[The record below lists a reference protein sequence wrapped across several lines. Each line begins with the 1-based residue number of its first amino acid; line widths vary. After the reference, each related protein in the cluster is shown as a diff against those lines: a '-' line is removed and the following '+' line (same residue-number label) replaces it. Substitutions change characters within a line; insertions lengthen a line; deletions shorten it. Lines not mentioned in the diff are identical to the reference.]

1 MPRMS
6 ISDLSIS
13 ELRQRLERMSQIC
26 ARKDTELTAMSNTYT
41 EAIQRENVLKI
52 QVEQLRQEVAR
63 LTAEASRAG
72 KKEKK
77 VYPDTYYGAWR
88 KMLSQRNEMQLL
100 LARLNEQ
107 L

>member
-26 ARKDTELTAMSNTYT
+26 ARQNTELTAMSNNYN
-41 EAIQRENVLKI
+41 ESIQREKVLKI
-52 QVEQLRQEVAR
+52 EVEQLRQEVAR
-63 LTAEASRAG
+63 LTAKASTEG
-72 KKEKK
+72 KKRQGG
-77 VYPDTYYGAWR
+77 YYGAWR
-88 KMLSQRNEMQLL
+88 DMFRQRNEMQLL

-107 L
+107 V

>member
-6 ISDLSIS
+6 ISD
-13 ELRQRLERMSQIC
+13 QKQQLERMSQIC
-26 ARKDTELTAMSNTYT
+26 ASLNLQLTAMSNNYN

-52 QVEQLRQEVAR
+52 QVEQLRQEVER

-107 L
+107 V

>member
-13 ELRQRLERMSQIC
+13 DLRQRLERMSQIC
-26 ARKDTELTAMSNTYT
+26 ARQNNELTAMSNNYN

-63 LTAEASRAG
+63 LTAKASTEG
-72 KKEKK
+72 KKRRGG
-77 VYPDTYYGAWR
+77 YYGAWR
-88 KMLSQRNEMQLL
+88 DMFRQRNEMQLL